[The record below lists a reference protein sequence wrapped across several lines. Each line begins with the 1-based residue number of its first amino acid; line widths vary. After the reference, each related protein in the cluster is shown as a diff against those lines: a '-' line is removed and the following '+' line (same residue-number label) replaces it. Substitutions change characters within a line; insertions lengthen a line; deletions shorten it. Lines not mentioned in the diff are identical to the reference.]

1 MRSDLEMK
9 AANRP
14 LFCSQGVI
22 DLGDRFLPTDA
33 GELFRTKQATQ
44 KSAIIAD
51 RLSLYDLQ
59 SGNWRFDHREPF
71 HAADSYA
78 TI

>member
-1 MRSDLEMK
+1 
-9 AANRP
+9 
-14 LFCSQGVI
+14 
-22 DLGDRFLPTDA
+22 
-33 GELFRTKQATQ
+33 
-44 KSAIIAD
+44 
-51 RLSLYDLQ
+51 LSLYDLQ